1 MLYLIFALGI
11 VAILSIVM
19 GLCVLFLRAF
29 YPPHKPHDPIWDNI
43 ILICSRFCLGGISV
57 CALIAI
63 TGLFVSII
71 S

>member
-1 MLYLIFALGI
+1 
-11 VAILSIVM
+11 M

-43 ILICSRFCLGGISV
+43 VLICSRFCLGGISV